1 MSTSQDDWKSLAA
14 EQGARNVRLAAEIS
28 RLEFDRAALKD
39 ERDNLLRLSEAQG
52 RQSTRLLEQA
62 EMLIADRGRFI
73 EVIHEFV
80 EADAELERHMA
91 DANLEDALKRT
102 PAFDR
107 YDAAVAALKEAVK

>member
-1 MSTSQDDWKSLAA
+1 MILT
-14 EQGARNVRLAAEIS
+14 EEERL
-28 RLEFDRAALKD
+28 
-39 ERDNLLRLSEAQG
+39 RDL
-52 RQSTRLLEQA
+52 
-62 EMLIADRGRFI
+62 
-73 EVIHEFV
+73 IHEFV

>member
-28 RLEFDRAALKD
+28 RLEHDKAALKD
-39 ERDNLLRLSEAQG
+39 ERDNLLRLSEAQN

-80 EADAELERHMA
+80 AADAEMDREMERT
-91 DANLEDALKRT
+91 NLEDFVKR
-102 PAFDR
+102 PPVFDR